1 MNEEWTVIYYPY
13 IFRGKTLSS
22 AVVWLP
28 LIPWLP
34 DFSIVITL
42 WAIAYQEFSKWVCWK
57 LDHRLSDWKAD
68 VSRSDSLTLKS
79 AYLKDTGMTAK
90 VFFFFFPIGKTYLLP
105 SMLSLHT
112 YVVVGG
118 MQWFLFWAFLFLFL
132 EVPQDAE
139 TESKIQLKIT

>member
-90 VFFFFFPIGKTYLLP
+90 VFFFFFPHRKNLFAPFHAFITHLCGGGRNAVI
-105 SMLSLHT
+105 SILS
-112 YVVVGG
+112 
-118 MQWFLFWAFLFLFL
+118 FPFSLFRGTTGRWDWEQNTA
-132 EVPQDAE
+132 
-139 TESKIQLKIT
+139 